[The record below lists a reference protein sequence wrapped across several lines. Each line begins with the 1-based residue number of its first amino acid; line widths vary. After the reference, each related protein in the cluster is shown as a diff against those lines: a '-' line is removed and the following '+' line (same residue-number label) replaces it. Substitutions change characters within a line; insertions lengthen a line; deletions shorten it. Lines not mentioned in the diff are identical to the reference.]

1 MGALISKHAGAIN
14 MAMEGIMLTA
24 SLLAVIFSAMTGT
37 VIMGLVGAIIGGL
50 LISFLLA
57 YMNLI
62 KRSELVLTGIAFKYL
77 CLRRNSI
84 SAIFDNWRKRFLKA
98 SQ

>member
-1 MGALISKHAGAIN
+1 

-62 KRSELVLTGIAFKYL
+62 KRSELVLTGIALNTFASGGTVYL
-77 CLRRNSI
+77 LYLI
-84 SAIFDNWRKRFLKA
+84 TGEKRFLKA